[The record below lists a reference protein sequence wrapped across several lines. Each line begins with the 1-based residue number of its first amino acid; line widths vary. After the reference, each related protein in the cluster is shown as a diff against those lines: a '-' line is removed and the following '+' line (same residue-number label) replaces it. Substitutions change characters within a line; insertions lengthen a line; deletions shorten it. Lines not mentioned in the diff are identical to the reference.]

1 MRTSVLFLP
10 IYYVFYYISVSTPD
24 PLCRLFL
31 QAVQHLI
38 QNPRGRLF
46 AQQLS
51 GEKAGYCI
59 IDRERPDRADRSRT
73 DRDLAMTEHM
83 PDNYY
88 QYYPLSVPG
97 NSSHHLQRMGEFLLC
112 YVKKYAQLELDYLR
126 KKRSAIENCLQIS
139 EVSSGAEDLLKEQSP
154 YRDLILPYYSNHS
167 RNSEKL
173 AAWAQAE
180 YISNP
185 DYPDGKKFHT
195 KKGELVRSKSE
206 VFIADALF
214 THRIPYRYEQK
225 LDLGSAGYF
234 FPDFTVCHPRYLKT
248 IYWEHFGLMDS
259 EDYAHKAYRKLDIYT
274 LNGIIP
280 TLNLITTFE
289 TKENPIDSYVIEKNI
304 KDFFL

>member
-1 MRTSVLFLP
+1 MIRQLNEELRCINKHIKELESKLNTIPPGTLCCARNGNKIKWYFRNESSSYSYLP
-10 IYYVFYYISVSTPD
+10 KKERK
-24 PLCRLFL
+24 L
-31 QAVQHLI
+31 AE
-38 QNPRGRLF
+38 
-46 AQQLS
+46 QL
-51 GEKAGYCI
+51 A
-59 IDRERPDRADRSRT
+59 
-73 DRDLAMTEHM
+73 
-83 PDNYY
+83 
-88 QYYPLSVPG
+88 
-97 NSSHHLQRMGEFLLC
+97 F
-112 YVKKYAQLELDYLR
+112 KKYAQIELDYLR

-259 EDYAHKAYRKLDIYT
+259 EDYVYNA
-274 LNGIIP
+274 
-280 TLNLITTFE
+280 
-289 TKENPIDSYVIEKNI
+289 
-304 KDFFL
+304 

>member
-1 MRTSVLFLP
+1 MIRQLNEELRCINKHIKELESKLNTIPPGTLCCARNGNKIKWYFRNESSSYSYLP
-10 IYYVFYYISVSTPD
+10 KKERK
-24 PLCRLFL
+24 L
-31 QAVQHLI
+31 AE
-38 QNPRGRLF
+38 
-46 AQQLS
+46 QL
-51 GEKAGYCI
+51 A
-59 IDRERPDRADRSRT
+59 
-73 DRDLAMTEHM
+73 
-83 PDNYY
+83 
-88 QYYPLSVPG
+88 
-97 NSSHHLQRMGEFLLC
+97 F
-112 YVKKYAQLELDYLR
+112 KKYAQIELDYFR
-126 KKRSAIENCLQIS
+126 KKRSAIENYLQIS
-139 EVSSGAEDLLKEQSP
+139 ELSSGAEDLLKEESP
-154 YRDLILPYYSNHS
+154 YRDLILPYYSDHS
-167 RNSEKL
+167 RNSKKL
-173 AAWAQAE
+173 AALAQAE

-259 EDYAHKAYRKLDIYT
+259 EDYVHKAYRKLDIYT

-289 TKENPIDSYVIEKNI
+289 TKENPIDSYVIERII
-304 KDFFL
+304 KDYFL